1 MDPEDERFS
10 GFIFKIQAN
19 MNPAHRDRL
28 AFLRVVSGV
37 FEKGM
42 TVWHSGTN
50 KDIQVKQPQQ
60 FMADEREGVE
70 KAYPGDIIGLFDPG
84 IYRLGDTLAVGRK
97 IKFEKIPVFA
107 PERFARVRPVDSMK
121 RKQFVKGITQLAEE
135 GAIQTFRRDETGM
148 EEFIVGVVGELQ
160 FDVLTYRLKSE
171 YGVDLRMDRLDYRFV
186 RWVKDCPVP
195 DYADLQL
202 TSTSARGYDSHD
214 NRVLFFENDWSIR
227 LAGEKNKGLELTE
240 IAPREVEK

>member
-1 MDPEDERFS
+1 MSPDDPRFS

-28 AFLRVVSGV
+28 AFLRVVSGT

-42 TVWHSGTN
+42 TVWHSGTG
-50 KDIQVKQPQQ
+50 KEIQVKQPQQ

-70 KAYPGDIIGLFDPG
+70 QAYPGDIIGLFDPG

-97 IKFEKIPVFA
+97 IRFEKIPVFA
-107 PERFARVRPVDSMK
+107 PERFARVRPLDSMK
-121 RKQFVKGITQLAEE
+121 RKQFVKGIHQLAEE
-135 GAIQTFRRDETGM
+135 GAIQTFRRNETGL

-171 YGVDLRMDRLDYRFV
+171 YSVDLLMDRLGYRFV
-186 RWVKDCPVP
+186 RWVTSSPVP
-195 DYADLQL
+195 VPELQL
-202 TSTSARGYDSHD
+202 TSTSARGFDGQD
-214 NRVLFFENDWSIR
+214 NPVLFFENDWSIR
-227 LAGEKNKGLELTE
+227 LAQEKNKGLELAE
-240 IAPREVEK
+240 IAPRGVE